1 MKLPTIPPIDHE
13 AAKAAANRQAILT
26 KPLGALGYLEELST
40 KLAGITANPRP
51 KFTKKGVIVMAAD
64 HGITRSGVSAYP
76 SEVTLN
82 GFNILNGGAAVSV
95 ARQRQSNRR

>member
-40 KLAGITANPRP
+40 KLAGITANP
-51 KFTKKGVIVMAAD
+51 
-64 HGITRSGVSAYP
+64 P
-76 SEVTLN
+76 SE
-82 GFNILNGGAAVSV
+82 IHQKRRHRHGG
-95 ARQRQSNRR
+95 